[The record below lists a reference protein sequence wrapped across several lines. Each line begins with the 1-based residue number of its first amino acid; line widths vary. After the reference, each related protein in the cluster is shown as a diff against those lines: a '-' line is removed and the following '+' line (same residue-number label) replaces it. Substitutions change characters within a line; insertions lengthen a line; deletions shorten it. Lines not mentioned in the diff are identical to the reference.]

1 MGFAVFVFTVFLFS
15 VFFIFFLQVSFGFF
29 LFFFLIFI
37 AFSFFE
43 FVCNFVVGHCISAAH
58 EGLFGAKDGVV
69 LVFLSGLCQCWY
81 GDDMPLLESL
91 KGSSR

>member
-1 MGFAVFVFTVFLFS
+1 M
-15 VFFIFFLQVSFGFF
+15 QVSFGFF
-29 LFFFLIFI
+29 LFFFFFIFI